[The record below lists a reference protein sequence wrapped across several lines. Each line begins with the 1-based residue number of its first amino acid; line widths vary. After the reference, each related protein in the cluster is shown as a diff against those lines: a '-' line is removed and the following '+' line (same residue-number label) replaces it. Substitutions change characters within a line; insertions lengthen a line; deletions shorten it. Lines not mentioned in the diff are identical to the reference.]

1 MAGDGV
7 WSEPRSRGIDGSGDR
22 GDPDV
27 DSVGLAGGVE
37 VGASVREMSKPLV
50 DGADE
55 APLRLRLQPS
65 IRPRHEEVGCREEA
79 AATLTPLAEALQL
92 VSRRG
97 DDAQA
102 GSLASL
108 GRLRT
113 GRRLVERLPAEECE
127 ALAPVRDRLVHYCTW
142 VMQLPAPHA
151 EEVPPIAERAGDSEG
166 PRLPVWLDLAVVLGT
181 VLAGT

>member
-1 MAGDGV
+1 
-7 WSEPRSRGIDGSGDR
+7 
-22 GDPDV
+22 
-27 DSVGLAGGVE
+27 
-37 VGASVREMSKPLV
+37 
-50 DGADE
+50 
-55 APLRLRLQPS
+55 LRWLR
-65 IRPRHEEVGCREEA
+65 VGCREEA

-113 GRRLVERLPAEECE
+113 GRRLVERLPAAECE